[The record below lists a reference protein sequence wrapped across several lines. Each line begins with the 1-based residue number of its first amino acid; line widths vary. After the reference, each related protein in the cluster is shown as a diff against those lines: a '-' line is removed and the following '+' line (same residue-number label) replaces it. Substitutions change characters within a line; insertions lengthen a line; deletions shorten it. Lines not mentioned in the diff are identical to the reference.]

1 LEVCDVCNCT
11 FPCVSQLTIVS
22 FILASCMVV
31 LLFHVLPEL
40 WSNSLRGSAL
50 GIWSSTMPLGDSMV
64 MIMIRPCLAWLRF
77 LLQCVEEPEPIKLKI
92 VGLFGC

>member
-1 LEVCDVCNCT
+1 
-11 FPCVSQLTIVS
+11 
-22 FILASCMVV
+22 MVV